1 MELKVLHNTGEDTN
15 KKILLSEN
23 IFNIIPNDHALYL
36 DIKNFLI
43 NQRQGTHKV
52 KGRSEVVGST
62 KKIKKQKGTG
72 TARAGNIKSPI
83 FRGGG
88 KIFGPSPRDYPFKVN
103 KKIKLLAKKSALT
116 YKAKENNITIIEDF
130 NFSSYKT
137 KDYLTILKNL
147 SLLQFKT
154 LLIISEFQ
162 KNIIFSN
169 RNIKN
174 SNIITVNQINTYD
187 IINAEKLLISEN
199 SLNKINKKIF

>member
-72 TARAGNIKSPI
+72 TARAGDIKSPI

-88 KIFGPSPRDYPFKVN
+88 KIFGPSPRDYRFKIN

-116 YKAKENNITIIEDF
+116 YKAKENNITVIEDF
-130 NFSSYKT
+130 NFSSCKT
-137 KDYLTILKNL
+137 KDYLIILKNL

>member
-88 KIFGPSPRDYPFKVN
+88 KIFGPSPRDYRFKVN

-137 KDYLTILKNL
+137 KDYLIILKNL

>member
-72 TARAGNIKSPI
+72 TARAGSIKSPI

-88 KIFGPSPRDYPFKVN
+88 KIFGPSPRDYRFKVN

-137 KDYLTILKNL
+137 KDYLIILKNL

-162 KNIIFSN
+162 RNIIFSN

>member
-62 KKIKKQKGTG
+62 RKIKKQKGTG
-72 TARAGNIKSPI
+72 TARAGSIKSPI

-88 KIFGPSPRDYPFKVN
+88 KIFGPSPRDYRFKVN

-137 KDYLTILKNL
+137 KDYLIILKNL

-174 SNIITVNQINTYD
+174 SNIITANQINTYD

>member
-88 KIFGPSPRDYPFKVN
+88 KIFGPSPRDYRFKVN
-103 KKIKLLAKKSALT
+103 KKIKLLAKKSALA

-137 KDYLTILKNL
+137 KDYLIILKNL

>member
-72 TARAGNIKSPI
+72 TARAGSIKSPI

-88 KIFGPSPRDYPFKVN
+88 KIFGPSPRDYRFKVN

>member
-88 KIFGPSPRDYPFKVN
+88 KIFGPHPRDYRFKVN

-137 KDYLTILKNL
+137 KDYLIILKNL